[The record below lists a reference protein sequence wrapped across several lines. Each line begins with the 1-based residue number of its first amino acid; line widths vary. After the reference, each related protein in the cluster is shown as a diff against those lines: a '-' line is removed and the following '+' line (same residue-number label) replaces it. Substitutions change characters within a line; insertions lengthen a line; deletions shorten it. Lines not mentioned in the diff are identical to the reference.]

1 MKNSGTNRGNILFGI
16 LALVVLASSNF
27 ADDKALVSE
36 NALRLESFITSWII
50 IVDEENKREC
60 IFSAYIENVGLSAQR
75 IALGKKIILDVA
87 ASNPV
92 VVRLSPRGDE
102 KGKIVRLPDHY
113 YNIVTLNPGEKTLV
127 HERRWVTD
135 LDQILNLDTFV
146 YSVDP
151 EFGEF
156 YNVWIGDLITHIVHI
171 E

>member
-1 MKNSGTNRGNILFGI
+1 MNHSGTNRGKILFGI
-16 LALVVLASSNF
+16 FALVVLTSSNF

-36 NALRLESFITSWII
+36 NALRLESFVTSWII
-50 IVDEENKREC
+50 VVDEENKREC
-60 IFSAYIENVGLSAQR
+60 IFSAYIKNVGLSAQR

-92 VVRLSPRGDE
+92 VVRLSARGDE

-113 YNIVTLNPGEKTLV
+113 YNIVTLNPGEKALV

-156 YNVWIGDLITHIVHI
+156 YDVWIGDLVTHIVHI